1 MAAAP
6 PERKLTVVVVADVV
20 GYSRL
25 TAADE
30 EGTIARLRE
39 LRSELV
45 DPAVARHR
53 GRIVKTMGDGFLIEF
68 PSVVDAVRS
77 SLEIQQDLGGRKIA
91 DASAAIRLRVGIH
104 VSDVIVEPDGDLLG
118 DGVNIAARL
127 QEIADPG
134 TVCLSED
141 AYHQVRNKISVPIV
155 DKGNIELKNI
165 PRPVRVYAL
174 QGNDEAHRTEDVP
187 AEAHSA
193 PPLSVVVLPFVNLGQ
208 ADKDEQ
214 FVDGITE
221 TLTTDLARIAHSAVI
236 ARNTAFTFKGKAV
249 DARQV
254 GKQLQVRYI
263 LEGSVQRSGDRI
275 RVNVQLIDAES
286 GNHLWA
292 DRFDKTAGDLLQ
304 MQDEI
309 VARVAGALNAPLM
322 AAEAQRAE
330 RSAAPASI
338 DLYFQGMAWVN
349 KGLRPDWLEQAR
361 SCFEKARAADDSNL
375 EALIGIAMVDTLR
388 GVACAGDN
396 PAGALESAESLL
408 TDALS
413 LSPDHAWA
421 HCLMAA
427 VLISTRRAERGIM
440 ECERALSLNPSLA
453 SARAMLGLAKYLLGR
468 GEETEGHVEEALRL
482 SPLDTFAYLWMLFA
496 GVAKIQTEEYDK
508 ALEWLRRSIDTN
520 PNSPWAHFHLGV
532 ALQLTGKAEGA
543 QAEAQAGLL
552 LDPTFTAERY
562 RSLAASDH
570 RRYLANRERTIQAL
584 QAAGVPEGRK
594 VSREKSS

>member
-1 MAAAP
+1 MSEANAKAVEP
-6 PERKLTVVVVADVV
+6 SERKLTAVVVADVV

-39 LRSELV
+39 LRSDIV
-45 DPAVARHR
+45 DPAVARHH

-77 SLEIQQDLGGRKIA
+77 SLEIQQALSGLKIG
-91 DASAAIRLRVGIH
+91 DASAPIRLRVGIH
-104 VSDVIVEPDGDLLG
+104 ISDVLVEPDGDLLG

-127 QEIADPG
+127 QEVADPG

-141 AYHQVRNKISVPIV
+141 AFHQVRNKISVPTV
-155 DKGNIELKNI
+155 DKGNVELKNI
-165 PRPVRVYAL
+165 PQPVRVYAL
-174 QGNDEAHRTEDVP
+174 QAGDDADRTENMP
-187 AEAHSA
+187 AGAASA
-193 PPLSVVVLPFVNLGQ
+193 PPLSIVVLPFANLGQ
-208 ADKDEQ
+208 TDADER
-214 FVDGITE
+214 FADGITE

-249 DARQV
+249 DARQI
-254 GKQLQVRYI
+254 GKQLGVRYI
-263 LEGSVQRSGDRI
+263 LEGSVQRSGDQI

-292 DRFDKTAGDLLQ
+292 DRFDKTSGDLLQ

-309 VARVAGALNAPLM
+309 VARVAGSLNAPLM

-330 RSAAPASI
+330 RSAEPASM

-349 KGLRPDWLEQAR
+349 KGLRPDWLAQAR
-361 SCFEKARAADDSNL
+361 TCFEKARAIDHSNL
-375 EALIGIAMVDTLR
+375 EALIGVGLVDTLR

-413 LSPDHAWA
+413 SAPEHAWA

-427 VLISTRRAERGIM
+427 VLISSRRAERGIM
-440 ECERALSLNPSLA
+440 ECERALGLNPSLA
-453 SARAMLGLAKYLLGR
+453 STHAMLGLAKYLLGQ
-468 GEETEGHVEEALRL
+468 GEETESHVEEALRL

-508 ALEWLRRSIDTN
+508 AVAWLRRSIDTN
-520 PNSPWAHFHLGV
+520 PNSPWAYFHLGA
-532 ALQLTGKAEGA
+532 ALQLSGNA
-543 QAEAQAGLL
+543 AEARTETQAGLL
-552 LDPTFTAERY
+552 LDPTFTTERY
-562 RSLAASDH
+562 RSLAFSDH
-570 RRYLANRERTIQAL
+570 RRYLSVRERTIQAL
-584 QAAGVPEGRK
+584 LAIGVP
-594 VSREKSS
+594 